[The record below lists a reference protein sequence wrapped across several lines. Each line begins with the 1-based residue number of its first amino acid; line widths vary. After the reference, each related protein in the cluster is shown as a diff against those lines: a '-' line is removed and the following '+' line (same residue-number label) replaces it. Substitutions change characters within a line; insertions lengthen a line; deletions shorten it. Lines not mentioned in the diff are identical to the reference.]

1 MAKGKN
7 KVTKENIEEYK
18 KLYEARNTLTD
29 QDIKKVL
36 IRMGINLSVG
46 LGISFLF
53 PPNIFIVSLII
64 ALITTY
70 GIAVK
75 TVDGL
80 VQEKEKNL
88 SSDYPDLN
96 ISIGN
101 DDLLKQIQVVEEEMF
116 YGYEDQSVKAIN
128 SHPSTVTRL
137 EKEEPKILV
146 KRPQE
151 RKINKQ
157 GRIS

>member
-29 QDIKKVL
+29 QDIKKIL

-75 TVDGL
+75 TVDSL

-116 YGYEDQSVKAIN
+116 YGYEDKSVKAIN
-128 SHPSTVTRL
+128 YHPSTITRL

-151 RKINKQ
+151 RKRNK
-157 GRIS
+157 